1 MMATLLDVNTLD
13 LSVGDQTSGYCD
25 CQTTSEA
32 PGLGSVS
39 TKQGQDGKVT
49 LLGTSVEMNTFQMQ
63 KAARLYPVPA
73 EVFLRNLYKNP
84 LLSFSNLSS
93 KSSKGS
99 IY

>member
-1 MMATLLDVNTLD
+1 MATLLDVNTLD

-49 LLGTSVEMNTFQMQ
+49 HLRTSVEMNIFQMQ
-63 KAARLYPVPA
+63 ATRFNSVPA

-93 KSSKGS
+93 KSSRGS